1 MRTQALDGS
10 SGMIVALITGT
21 ITAIAAAVSVDAI
34 VVDSVVLDFGPSKV
48 ISFPL

>member
-21 ITAIAAAVSVDAI
+21 ITAIAAVFVDAI
-34 VVDSVVLDFGPSKV
+34 DVDSVVLDFGPSKV